1 MSRRYY
7 LRTISVKSHAAR
19 ASYPLWYIPAI
30 VIVGAL
36 LGMVAYQLS
45 CSLSRMQAQSR
56 KEQSRQTA
64 TLKSLPV
71 SIEDLRLQVLNGC
84 GVKGLA
90 KIITPDLRARGF
102 DVRETK
108 NAAHFD
114 YKRSSVIDR
123 TGDVARARTVAV
135 SLGID
140 EHSVSSEPSVNLVDI
155 DLTLIIG
162 ADYQHLNLGYK
173 GSTRE

>member
-1 MSRRYY
+1 M
-7 LRTISVKSHAAR
+7 
-19 ASYPLWYIPAI
+19 
-30 VIVGAL
+30 
-36 LGMVAYQLS
+36 
-45 CSLSRMQAQSR
+45 
-56 KEQSRQTA
+56 
-64 TLKSLPV
+64 
-71 SIEDLRLQVLNGC
+71 
-84 GVKGLA
+84 KGLA

-102 DVRETK
+102 DVRETR

-114 YKRSSVIDR
+114 YKQSSVIDR
-123 TGDVARARTVAV
+123 TGDVTRARAVAV

-140 EHSVSSEPSVNLVDI
+140 EHNVSSEPSDKLVDI